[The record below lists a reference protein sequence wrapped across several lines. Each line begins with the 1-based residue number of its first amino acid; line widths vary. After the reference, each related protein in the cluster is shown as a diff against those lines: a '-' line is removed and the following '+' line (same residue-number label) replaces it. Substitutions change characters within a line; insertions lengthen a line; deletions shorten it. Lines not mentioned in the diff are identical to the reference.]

1 VVIPYGKQTIDQD
14 DIDAVVDVL
23 QSDWLTQGPVVEEFE
38 SALSNYCGAK
48 FALVFNSG
56 TSALQA
62 GYHATNLDD
71 GDEIISSPLTF
82 SATTNAALWF
92 RAVPRFADIELSSG
106 NIDIDAVEKL
116 VSARTR
122 VIAPVDFAGHPAALE
137 SLMELAKR
145 KNLTVLEDASHALGA
160 KSKGLPVGGISDMTV
175 FSFHPVKSIT
185 TGEGGALLTNNKN
198 YYERAKSFRGHGIVR
213 DKFVNSVPA
222 SWYYEMQSLGMNL
235 RLTDLQCAL
244 GKSQLTKLPSFL
256 HRRREI
262 AQRYIRAFEDLRHV
276 MVIRPQERDESSW
289 HLFVVVLDGPYAS
302 KRDEIFQMLR
312 GRGIGVQLH
321 YMPVYKHPFYQQA
334 GYANGLCPLAE
345 NLTDRMFSLPI
356 FPELSE
362 IDQGTVIEVFK
373 DTLRVFE

>member
-1 VVIPYGKQTIDQD
+1 MVIPYGKQTIDQD

-38 SALSNYCGAK
+38 SALSSYCGAK

-137 SLMELAKR
+137 SLMELARR